1 MITFKKYG
9 TNSRLS
15 FIDTDSLMYE
25 IKIKDVYQYLSQA
38 KGMFD
43 LSNYSAKSKYYEDS
57 NKLVVDK
64 NKYQTAGVGF
74 KEFVELK
81 LKVYLVLVDDSG
93 EHNKMEG
100 YE

>member
-1 MITFKKYG
+1 MMTLKIYG
-9 TNSRLS
+9 TNSRLL
-15 FIDTDSLMYE
+15 FIDTGSLMYE
-25 IKIKDVYQYLSQA
+25 MNVYHYFS
-38 KGMFD
+38 KVEDIFD
-43 LSNYSAKSKYYEDS
+43 LSNYSAKSKYS

-64 NKYQTAGVGF
+64 NKYQTGGVGF

-93 EHNKMEG
+93 EHNEMEG

>member
-1 MITFKKYG
+1 MTLKIYG
-9 TNSRLS
+9 TNSRLL
-15 FIDTDSLMYE
+15 FIDTGSLMYE
-25 IKIKDVYQYLSQA
+25 MNVYHYFS
-38 KGMFD
+38 KVEDIFD

-93 EHNKMEG
+93 EHNKMEK
-100 YE
+100 

>member
-1 MITFKKYG
+1 
-9 TNSRLS
+9 
-15 FIDTDSLMYE
+15 
-25 IKIKDVYQYLSQA
+25 
-38 KGMFD
+38 MFD

-93 EHNKMEG
+93 EHNKMEK
-100 YE
+100 

>member
-1 MITFKKYG
+1 MMTLKIYG
-9 TNSRLS
+9 TNSRLW
-15 FIDTDSLMYE
+15 FIDTGSLMYE
-25 IKIKDVYQYLSQA
+25 MNVYHYFSKDEDI
-38 KGMFD
+38 FD

-93 EHNKMEG
+93 EHNKMEE

>member
-1 MITFKKYG
+1 
-9 TNSRLS
+9 
-15 FIDTDSLMYE
+15 
-25 IKIKDVYQYLSQA
+25 
-38 KGMFD
+38 MFD

-74 KEFVELK
+74 KEVVELK

-93 EHNKMEG
+93 EHNEMEG

>member
-1 MITFKKYG
+1 MMTLKIYG
-9 TNSRLS
+9 TNSRLL
-15 FIDTDSLMYE
+15 FIDTGSLMYE
-25 IKIKDVYQYLSQA
+25 MNVYHYFS
-38 KGMFD
+38 KVEDIFD

-93 EHNKMEG
+93 EHNKMEW